1 MKDPRLCDVVQDLL
15 PTYIE
20 GLTSEGSSSL
30 IREHLDTCEDC
41 SRVYRRMTEPGP
53 EETADKL
60 AEAPEIDY
68 LRKTKMKT
76 RHLLLTVVALA
87 AAALAAVLVVI
98 FCRRQVLTP
107 DAFVARATVV
117 DNADGELVQIEGTV
131 MTDYRY
137 RGCRF
142 TDAGDGVIKVDIEAS
157 RDIIFGQDRQFMA
170 GFGPVENVRQ
180 VWIGDTLAWEDEE
193 QIPVFISDLFKAK
206 IPYVGDNVGVSRLVE
221 TLGVG
226 STLGA
231 FTLGLQTA
239 EEPYGM
245 IVHLSEPLDG
255 TRVEA
260 AEEQMRSYSCV
271 LLALI
276 DNLGEASFEYYLD
289 DASDEG
295 HLVTVTANEAT
306 LLSGADI
313 KKAAATA
320 ADLSRLMRQL
330 GLVDNYVS
338 TGYIYADLAGIRLD
352 MIVDTDGTFD
362 EADLSVLL
370 ENEVISSMG
379 TIHADETPWTPGEVI
394 NFDVTYMHF
403 GQAGGISDGQTFT
416 VRIDLTKDG
425 RTYSTE
431 PLELVYRDGTVYE
444 TVLTGSAEAG
454 FALSAR

>member
-1 MKDPRLCDVVQDLL
+1 MKDPRMCDVVQDLL

-41 SRVYRRMTEPGP
+41 SRVYRRMTEPEP
-53 EETADKL
+53 EETTDKM

-68 LRKTKMKT
+68 LRKTKKKT
-76 RHLLLTVVALA
+76 RRLLLTVVVLA
-87 AAALAAVLVVI
+87 AAGLAAVLAVI
-98 FCRRQVLTP
+98 FCRRQVLAP
-107 DAFVARATVV
+107 DAFVARAAVV
-117 DNADGELVQIEGTV
+117 NDVDGELVQIEGTV

-170 GFGPVENVRQ
+170 GYGPVEKVRQ

-193 QIPVFISDLFKAK
+193 QIPVFISDLFKAR
-206 IPYVGDNVGVSRLVE
+206 IPYVGDNVGVGKLVNS
-221 TLGVG
+221 LGVG
-226 STLGA
+226 SSLGECTLS
-231 FTLGLQTA
+231 LQTA

-245 IVHLSEPLDG
+245 TVHLSEPLDG

-260 AEEQMRSYSCV
+260 AEEQMRSYGCV

-276 DNLGEASFEYYLD
+276 DNLGEASFEYRLD
-289 DASDEG
+289 DASGDAC
-295 HLVTVTANEAT
+295 LVTVTENEAT
-306 LLSGADI
+306 LLAGADI
-313 KKAAATA
+313 KKAAGTA
-320 ADLSRLMRQL
+320 ADLSRLMRKL

-338 TGYIYADLAGIRLD
+338 TGYVYADLAGIRLD
-352 MIVDTDGTFD
+352 MIVSTDETFD
-362 EADLSVLL
+362 EAELSVLMGD
-370 ENEVISSMG
+370 EVISNMG

-394 NFDVTYMHF
+394 NFDVTYENF

-431 PLELVYRDGTVYE
+431 PLELIYRDGTAYE
-444 TVLTGSAEAG
+444 TVLTGSAEKG